1 MGMPFSSKACI
12 TPMCAMPDAP
22 PPLSTKPTRCP
33 IAEGDNAVKN
43 RRMKTMER
51 MGDELEQK

>member
-1 MGMPFSSKACI
+1 
-12 TPMCAMPDAP
+12 MPDAP